1 MPPTPASPPAR
12 RHPIPRAAASPL
24 GRLDRRAALAA
35 ASVAAC
41 VAALALVPAPASAA
55 ASAEA
60 VLKRADRTLGTPR
73 ALRFEATGTGATFGQ
88 AFEPGGPWPK
98 LNLSQF
104 VRTMDYANGAM
115 REDSARSRAEPT
127 GGGAVPLMGAGEQR
141 IQGYVAGRHAW
152 NMVGP
157 APVAVPVALETRLHD
172 LWTSPHGVI
181 AAARRNA
188 ATVDFVTVGGRSLA
202 AVSFT
207 EPGVMKA
214 TAYLDREGVVER
226 VEAVM
231 PHPGTGDTKGVTEY
245 MDYRPQGAV
254 SFPSRIRQSHFGQTT
269 LDLAVGKVEVDP
281 ATGYAVPDLVRGFA
295 ERVASTAVVPGV
307 WFLAGGSHNSVL
319 VEMKDHLVLVEA
331 PLYDGRSSAVI
342 AEARRLVPGKPIRT
356 AINSHHHFDH
366 SGGLRTAAAEG
377 ITLMV
382 AKPAQPFFAK
392 TLANPNRVRPDAL
405 AKSGKA
411 AKFATY
417 SGTTTLTDGARRID
431 IHAIDGSIH
440 ARGFTMVHLPAEKL
454 LIEADAYTPGAPGSA
469 PPAKPNDNHVNL
481 AQNIDRLKLAVDR
494 ILPLHGPV
502 VPLAELHRMIGRA
515 N

>member
-12 RHPIPRAAASPL
+12 PHPIARAAASPL
-24 GRLDRRAALAA
+24 RRLDRRAALAA

-41 VAALALVPAPASAA
+41 VAALALFPAPASAA

-188 ATVDFVTVGGRSLA
+188 ATVDFVTVGGRSLVLA
-202 AVSFT
+202 ST
-207 EPGVMKA
+207 NG
-214 TAYLDREGVVER
+214 TVVLSR
-226 VEAVM
+226 C
-231 PHPGTGDTKGVTEY
+231 G
-245 MDYRPQGAV
+245 GAV
-254 SFPSRIRQSHFGQTT
+254 RTLTASFCNLS
-269 LDLAVGKVEVDP
+269 AVARAMPDP
-281 ATGYAVPDLVRGFA
+281 APVMTAALPSSSPMDSPSMLSDCSAYRGPA
-295 ERVASTAVVPGV
+295 RPAPGRP
-307 WFLAGGSHNSVL
+307 GGSVRRC
-319 VEMKDHLVLVEA
+319 A
-331 PLYDGRSSAVI
+331 PGRSPAP
-342 AEARRLVPGKPIRT
+342 ATPGRPSPR
-356 AINSHHHFDH
+356 
-366 SGGLRTAAAEG
+366 AAA
-377 ITLMV
+377 
-382 AKPAQPFFAK
+382 
-392 TLANPNRVRPDAL
+392 
-405 AKSGKA
+405 
-411 AKFATY
+411 
-417 SGTTTLTDGARRID
+417 
-431 IHAIDGSIH
+431 
-440 ARGFTMVHLPAEKL
+440 
-454 LIEADAYTPGAPGSA
+454 APSSSTSW
-469 PPAKPNDNHVNL
+469 
-481 AQNIDRLKLAVDR
+481 
-494 ILPLHGPV
+494 
-502 VPLAELHRMIGRA
+502 
-515 N
+515 